1 MARRIKYIIL
11 VDGSSYYDMYRLMFF
26 DLLKDSD
33 TMLVKDNQCRN
44 IIKGFLLHD
53 KIKSLIKGK
62 LDFVFLEKNILY
74 QEVNKS
80 ASLYDEICVIFTN
93 ASLYYNN
100 YLEGNLLWY
109 KRKWNHLKYVLLY
122 LDVVD
127 AGVSKNANYLRGH
140 GIFDAVYTIDQAD
153 ADNIGAELVM
163 TPYSYIESMNTK
175 PTHDLY
181 FCGASKRRSGI
192 LAKCAAACMQH
203 KIDATMDVVGY
214 QNKDVLGKYTGII
227 SLYETGQLQR
237 YSTVLKETLR
247 ARCILEIVQPGQMAL
262 TLRAYEAVCYNHK
275 LLTNN
280 SLILSFPY
288 YDPKYMQYFENVD
301 MIDWDWV
308 KSDTE
313 VDYHYCGEFSPS
325 ELLKRVRDKLYR

>member
-175 PTHDLY
+175 PTHDL
-181 FCGASKRRSGI
+181 
-192 LAKCAAACMQH
+192 
-203 KIDATMDVVGY
+203 
-214 QNKDVLGKYTGII
+214 
-227 SLYETGQLQR
+227 
-237 YSTVLKETLR
+237 
-247 ARCILEIVQPGQMAL
+247 
-262 TLRAYEAVCYNHK
+262 
-275 LLTNN
+275 
-280 SLILSFPY
+280 
-288 YDPKYMQYFENVD
+288 
-301 MIDWDWV
+301 
-308 KSDTE
+308 
-313 VDYHYCGEFSPS
+313 
-325 ELLKRVRDKLYR
+325 